1 MAAGKCF
8 WIGAGLVQLVIL
20 QQVALAVPDGI
31 NIYKDILRVKNDEDD
46 YAAMLSAEDFDEP
59 KLVFYR
65 TPLDSFAD
73 VSMNGYDKRT
83 VNRYKNMMLNKDAPD
98 ALLVD
103 DPLLQGKD
111 ASSRMYFPRVSTKR
125 NPGAILS
132 WAIPAANRVRV
143 FNTNYRP
150 PGINRP
156 AA

>member
-1 MAAGKCF
+1 MAAGKYF
-8 WIGAGLVQLVIL
+8 WIGVGLLQLVVL
-20 QQVALAVPDGI
+20 VLGAPDGI
-31 NIYKDILRVKNDEDD
+31 NIYKDMLRVKNDEDD

-59 KLVFYR
+59 KL
-65 TPLDSFAD
+65 DSFSD
-73 VSMNGYDKRT
+73 VSMTGYGKRT
-83 VNRYKNMMLNKDAPD
+83 VNRYKNMMLNKDAPE
-98 ALLVD
+98 ALLLD

-111 ASSRMYFPRVSTKR
+111 VAGRMYFPRVSTKR
-125 NPGAILS
+125 SPGAILS

>member
-1 MAAGKCF
+1 MAAGKYF
-8 WIGAGLVQLVIL
+8 WIGAGLLQLVVL
-20 QQVALAVPDGI
+20 VLGAPDGI
-31 NIYKDILRVKNDEDD
+31 NIYKDMLRVKNDEDD

-65 TPLDSFAD
+65 TPLDSFSD
-73 VSMNGYDKRT
+73 VSMTGYGKRT

-98 ALLVD
+98 ALLLD

-111 ASSRMYFPRVSTKR
+111 VAGRMYFPRVSTKR
-125 NPGAILS
+125 SPGAILS